1 MQFLS
6 KTVLK
11 KFINSEIKS
20 IGFDENYS
28 KFAINKHIFLSIKIF
43 DVSSKQANII
53 KQTALSCGCDCA
65 VHKGVIDCSIEKSDC
80 ILSGTVSQ
88 IDAIAKKLYNQPFSL
103 SNLANELLEHIEKE
117 KQIPKRSKIM
127 GILNLSDDSFSDG
140 GEFSNIEKAINHAV
154 DMIEQGADIIDIGA
168 QATNPNSELID
179 IAKEIEKI
187 IPILT
192 ALKMAYPNTL
202 VSVDTMNLSCAQ
214 EVIKAG
220 CDIINDVSFLD
231 NLEFAKL
238 CAKNNK
244 KLVIMHSRGNP
255 KTMDKLTDYNNIV
268 DDIYKELANKTDLAL
283 SQGLN
288 RDDIIIDL
296 GFGFAKNIEQNFTL
310 LNRINEFKSLGY
322 PILAGVSRK
331 RFLQDV
337 INTRNPKDA
346 DIQTL
351 LAVNWL
357 IEQKIEYIRVHN
369 VELIEQARK
378 FNDRLFVFNS

>member
-244 KLVIMHSRGNP
+244 KLVIMKKKP
-255 KTMDKLTDYNNIV
+255 
-268 DDIYKELANKTDLAL
+268 
-283 SQGLN
+283 
-288 RDDIIIDL
+288 
-296 GFGFAKNIEQNFTL
+296 
-310 LNRINEFKSLGY
+310 
-322 PILAGVSRK
+322 
-331 RFLQDV
+331 
-337 INTRNPKDA
+337 
-346 DIQTL
+346 
-351 LAVNWL
+351 
-357 IEQKIEYIRVHN
+357 
-369 VELIEQARK
+369 
-378 FNDRLFVFNS
+378 